1 MIRKVVLT
9 GGSGYI
15 GSNLAR
21 KLYTLGYDIYVIVR
35 QDSRLDLICD
45 IEKNINIYYFDGKI
59 LSLNNFMNEIKP
71 DLVIHLASLFINEH
85 TTLQIDE
92 LINSNILF
100 STQLIETSLRAN
112 VKYFINTGTHW
123 QNYNGEN
130 YNPVNLYAATKEAF
144 QNICKYYSEVTD
156 MSIIT
161 IKLIDTYGPYDP
173 RPKIMNLLKDIY
185 FNKKTLNM
193 SSGEQ
198 ELGLLYIEDVIKAYL
213 IAIEKIQKMNPK
225 ECRTFFALPKKIYS
239 LREVVDIFQCA
250 VGEKLDI
257 NWGKRPYR
265 KREIMK
271 IYINDENILEN
282 EDIIG
287 LYEGIKCMLEIERT
301 NY

>member
-257 NWGKRPYR
+257 YWGKRPYR

-301 NY
+301 DY

>member
-1 MIRKVVLT
+1 MRKVVLT

-301 NY
+301 DY

>member
-1 MIRKVVLT
+1 MRKVVLT

>member
-271 IYINDENILEN
+271 I
-282 EDIIG
+282 
-287 LYEGIKCMLEIERT
+287 
-301 NY
+301 

>member
-1 MIRKVVLT
+1 MRKVVLT

-225 ECRTFFALPKKIYS
+225 ECRAFFALPKKIYS

-301 NY
+301 DY

>member
-301 NY
+301 DY

>member
-35 QDSRLDLICD
+35 KDSRLDLICD
-45 IEKNINIYYFDGKI
+45 IEKNINIYYFDGKT

-123 QNYNGEN
+123 QNYNEEN

-144 QNICKYYSEVTD
+144 QDICKYYSEATN

-173 RPKIMNLLKDIY
+173 RPKVMNLLKDIY
-185 FNKKTLNM
+185 FNNKTLDM

-213 IAIEKIQKMNPK
+213 IAMEKIQKMNPK
-225 ECRTFFALPKKIYS
+225 ECKTFLALPKEIYS
-239 LREVVDIFQCA
+239 LKEVVGIFQCA

-257 NWGKRPYR
+257 NWGKKPYR
-265 KREIMK
+265 KRETMK
-271 IYINDENILEN
+271 VHVNDENILEN
-282 EDIIG
+282 EDIIE

-301 NY
+301 DY